1 MLIRASSGSGG
12 SGSGGFF
19 LGDITPQV
27 GTFYS
32 YPTAGSGYIELG
44 FAPKHVVIYINYT
57 QPTLLVL
64 HFDVVNNKIY
74 RSLGTNF
81 EVELTSTFSP
91 DLYVSGTKLY
101 YKAHA
106 PNYDVKTMII
116 AS

>member
-1 MLIRASSGSGG
+1 MAIITQDYGSVGG
-12 SGSGGFF
+12 GGFF

-44 FAPKHVVIYINYT
+44 FVPKHVVVYMNYI
-57 QPTLLVL
+57 QPSLLIL
-64 HFDVVNNKIY
+64 HLDVENNIIY
-74 RSLGTNF
+74 RSIGTTF
-81 EVELTSTFSP
+81 EVDLTSTYSP
-91 DLYVSGTKLY
+91 DFYVSGTKLY

-106 PNYDVKTMII
+106 ANYDVKTMII